1 MMEAIQALEV
11 DENHAR
17 GLREML
23 EAYERQLILGAL
35 QTSTGISGELRRR
48 SVCFPRH
55 SARDEASR
63 DSQQGRPTT
72 WTPSGW
78 RRHRLGGEACGAW
91 FAILL
96 SGSEASQKSLAGVA
110 LVAVGGVLAGALSL
124 AIWTHID
131 RVVLGSVEPIE
142 VGALYAVAAPSGV
155 PARAVFWSEP
165 VSSVTGACRVHASPA
180 ASHIDDRNFLLQQLN
195 WHPRAT
201 PAPPPPPDDD
211 QSEDEPVSELSP
223 CQLDA

>member
-1 MMEAIQALEV
+1 M
-11 DENHAR
+11 R
-17 GLREML
+17 GL
-23 EAYERQLILGAL
+23 
-35 QTSTGISGELRRR
+35 
-48 SVCFPRH
+48 V
-55 SARDEASR
+55 RDLAFGFR
-63 DSQQGRPTT
+63 
-72 WTPSGW
+72 
-78 RRHRLGGEACGAW
+78 
-91 FAILL
+91 
-96 SGSEASQKSLAGVA
+96 SLAEEPRGVA

-211 QSEDEPVSELSP
+211 QSEDEPAELSP
-223 CQLDA
+223 CQLDACTPHPLPVTPLVAR